1 MSKRAFYSEGK
12 TTYYVRGQRFVND
25 ANIRNGRKKAEDYCL
40 EKFIPT
46 DEIIVFD
53 SMLECDRYEHL
64 QWLESMGLIS
74 NLRHHVSLPLLPEF
88 VNYNGDTLPELRYNA
103 DFVYEEKGKHI
114 VEDVKGA
121 SLFQDS
127 RFEAIKQ
134 LFDYKYRE
142 KAYIRI
148 IIYRDKQWVEWKF
161 GDPKKPRKL
170 IKKQSAIIKEQKAQ
184 LHAIKVQQDLEARE
198 KQRLYELRLKSA
210 TTKLRSDEKKRL
222 KQLEEKYK
230 V

>member
-12 TTYYVRGQRFVND
+12 TTYFVRGQRFVND

-40 EKFIPT
+40 ENFIPT

-64 QWLESMGLIS
+64 KWLESLGQIS

-161 GDPKKPRKL
+161 GDSKKPQKL
-170 IKKQSAIIKEQKAQ
+170 IKKQREEIRKLKAEAHAKEVAEN
-184 LHAIKVQQDLEARE
+184 L
-198 KQRLYELRLKSA
+198 KQREIARLKELRELASH
-210 TTKLRSDEKKRL
+210 TKLTSVQRKRL
-222 KQLEEKYK
+222 AELEEKYK